1 MTSTTTTNNDNFILF
16 KQSECSYVSCYCE
29 ENVWKLCEQVEK
41 QYPNELSKCYAVF
54 VSNERRTVPLWRQ
67 KAGRGEDK
75 LVVWDYHVFFM
86 HNPSPNRC
94 LVFDLDTTLPF
105 PTYFHKYVTET
116 FRSDYAVS
124 EDHYRFFRVIPAEV
138 YLNTFS
144 SDRRHMRRPD
154 GSWIKTPP
162 SYPEIGSNLS
172 NPHRLDDFICMKSGK
187 NPDLGKVYDLLHFV
201 QAFYRTKIDN
211 NNTKTQN

>member
-1 MTSTTTTNNDNFILF
+1 MTTNSDPNFILF
-16 KQSECSYVSCYCE
+16 KLPDCSYVSCYCE
-29 ENVWKLCEQVEK
+29 ENVWKLCEQVKK
-41 QYPNELSKCYAVF
+41 QHPNELSKSYAVF

-116 FRSDYAVS
+116 FRTDYAVS
-124 EDHYRFFRVIPAEV
+124 EEHHRFFRVIPAEEF
-138 YLNTFS
+138 LAQFS

-154 GSWIKTPP
+154 GTWIKPP
-162 SYPEIGSNLS
+162 PTYEPIQTMSNA
-172 NPHRLDDFICMKSGK
+172 HRLDDFICMKPGK
-187 NPDLGKVYDLLHFV
+187 GPGKVYDLLHFV
-201 QAFYRTKIDN
+201 QEFYKFLPDRG
-211 NNTKTQN
+211 NTKTQN